1 MSREYG
7 GARKYKCSSRKDVK
21 SQSPI
26 STNLK
31 SEKKK
36 HIKIKIRISM
46 SVYKAEFYVVII
58 MSLYVVTLIQDA
70 KLIERS
76 AHYTCPLTFIHTVS

>member
-1 MSREYG
+1 MKMFVKFMLWYCMKIKEMSREYG
-7 GARKYKCSSRKDVK
+7 GARKNKCSSRKDVK

-31 SEKKK
+31 SKKK
-36 HIKIKIRISM
+36 KRIKIKIRISM

-58 MSLYVVTLIQDA
+58 MSLYVVTLI
-70 KLIERS
+70 
-76 AHYTCPLTFIHTVS
+76 